1 MVAAPETPRTA
12 LCQLLG
18 CRLPIL
24 LAGMGGVS
32 RHRLAAAVSAA
43 GGFGVLG
50 MVREPVSRIRA
61 EIAALRNLS
70 QAPFGLN
77 LIPAATPP
85 DLLEQQVQAC
95 LSLDVEC
102 FVLFWDVD
110 HKLVQR
116 LKGEGCRVIH
126 QIGSR
131 DDARAALDAGV
142 DALILQ
148 GHEAGGH
155 VRAERPWRE
164 MLPDVI
170 AISDVPVA
178 VSGGIGHGRDI
189 ADALSRGAAGVSLGT
204 ALLTTEESNAH
215 SHHKQRVVA
224 AAATDTVHTMRFQR
238 NWLTPAPVRVLRN
251 RVTDGLRDG
260 ESTDTVI
267 GHQDGEPVYL
277 FSTDSPLQGARG
289 ELDDMALYA
298 GSSCGD
304 IDDILATEQR
314 LEHLLQQMDISL
326 GRDPY
331 PG

>member
-1 MVAAPETPRTA
+1 MVVAPEPPRTA
-12 LCQLLG
+12 LCDLLG

-32 RHRLAAAVSAA
+32 RHRLVAAVSAA

-50 MVREPVSRIRA
+50 LVREPVSRIQA
-61 EIAALRNLS
+61 EIAALRHLS
-70 QAPFGLN
+70 QAPFGVN
-77 LIPAATPP
+77 LIPAATPAG
-85 DLLEQQVQAC
+85 LLAQQVEAC
-95 LSLDVEC
+95 LSLDVTC

-110 HKLVQR
+110 RELVQH
-116 LKGEGCRVIH
+116 LKREGRRVIH

-131 DDARAALDAGV
+131 EDARAALDAGV

-164 MLPDVI
+164 VLPEVL
-170 AISDVPVA
+170 AVSAVPVA

-204 ALLTTEESNAH
+204 ALLATEESNAH

-224 AAATDTVHTMRFQR
+224 AGATDTVHTMRFQR

-267 GHQDGEPVYL
+267 GHQDGEAVYL
-277 FSTDSPLQGARG
+277 FSTDSPLQGATG

-298 GSSCGD
+298 GSSCGV
-304 IDDILATEQR
+304 IDDIASVQR
-314 LEHLLQQMDISL
+314 RMQTLVEGMCQAHVAD
-326 GRDPY
+326 D
-331 PG
+331 